1 MKTKTTYCF
10 VTLFAVL
17 IFFIIMNCTARA
29 QEIHS
34 YSLEEIYR
42 IALEKSEDVQIADEN
57 VEQSKGQVIKARS
70 MLLPKLNLN
79 YSKTHY
85 NKQITLEMPGMEGIA
100 GMSFEIFPQDT
111 YTATTTLIQP
121 IYMGGMQWAS
131 YGQAKSFHKL
141 TQLSTAKAKQE
152 LLFAISALY
161 FQILKVEA
169 ELQITNKSLELA
181 KKQLDVAKALLG
193 AGEVTTT
200 SVLRAELDLTNDE
213 RLLIEQQNNLR
224 ILKKQL
230 STLVGLKGDFILE
243 RPQALPFPQSELNQL
258 LEIGKRRSFDIQI
271 AEKQLST
278 AMLEKRKAYSFFQPT
293 VSASVTFLNQSAPF
307 PTKEYLAYGLNV
319 SIPIFD
325 GGLAY
330 GSLKEAKAK
339 EQQAI
344 LARSKLLKQ
353 LNTDITQAY
362 LDLETLSATLETLE
376 KAVELAEKNYQI
388 TTKLFAVGE
397 ATSLEVSQ
405 ALTAFDKA
413 QKDLSNLKYDR
424 YLAILRLQK
433 TIGTFAE
440 NYNR

>member
-1 MKTKTTYCF
+1 MKTKTAYRF
-10 VTLFAVL
+10 ATLFAVL
-17 IFFIIMNCTARA
+17 IFFTIMNCTART
-29 QEIHS
+29 QEIHK

-42 IALEKSEDVQIADEN
+42 IALEKSEDAQMADEN
-57 VEQSKGQVIKARS
+57 VEQSKGQIIKARS
-70 MLLPKLNLN
+70 MLLPQLHLN
-79 YSKTHY
+79 YSRIHY
-85 NKQITLEMPGMEGIA
+85 NKQITLEMPGMEGIT
-100 GMSFEIFPQDT
+100 GVSFEIFPQDT

-161 FQILKVEA
+161 FQILKA
-169 ELQITNKSLELA
+169 DSELEITGKSLELA
-181 KKQLDVAKALLG
+181 KKQLAVAKALFN

-200 SVLRAELDLTNDE
+200 SVLRAELDLTNSE
-213 RLLIEQQNNLR
+213 RLLIQQQNNLK
-224 ILKKQL
+224 ILKKKF
-230 STLVGLKGDFILE
+230 STLVGLTGDFILE
-243 RPQALPFPQSELNQL
+243 KPAAPKPPESELNEL
-258 LEIGKRRSFDIQI
+258 IEIGKRRSLDIQI
-271 AEKQLST
+271 TEKQLST
-278 AMLEKRKAYSFFQPT
+278 ARLEKRKAYSFFQPS

-325 GGLAY
+325 GGLGY

-339 EQQAI
+339 EQQAL
-344 LARSKLLKQ
+344 LARSKQLKQ
-353 LNTDITQAY
+353 LNTNITQAY
-362 LDLETLSATLETLE
+362 LDLKTLSATLETLE
-376 KAVELAEKNYQI
+376 KEVELAEKNYQI

-405 ALTAFDKA
+405 ALTVFDKD

-440 NYNR
+440 NYIL